1 MLPGHVPML
10 TALAAG
16 DVRIESGSGEK
27 TVTVDGGFLSVD
39 EDRVTIVVENAQ
51 QA

>member
-1 MLPGHVPML
+1 ML